1 MGNIVMF
8 CVDWAVNVGLEPGD
22 SRKEDEMKLMAFG
35 VPVTLP
41 VRVDDEVA
49 TRLCSRSITDTEGLV
64 LADELLWLLL
74 LGSLSNVAGMMS
86 VDGTSED
93 DSIKLGPLG
102 TVIEDN
108 AD

>member
-1 MGNIVMF
+1 
-8 CVDWAVNVGLEPGD
+8 
-22 SRKEDEMKLMAFG
+22 MKSMAFG

-41 VRVDDEVA
+41 VRVDDKVADSREKLVCEVA
-49 TRLCSRSITDTEGLV
+49 TRLCSRSITDTEELV

-93 DSIKLGPLG
+93 DSIKLGLLG